1 MTTSAKP
8 IDSVVDHS
16 QANNG
21 HVRIA
26 IDIGGT
32 FTDLHIFDARRQAA
46 HSLKTPTTPED
57 PSVGLML
64 GIKAAAQR
72 FDFSIGDIGY
82 LLHGTTIATNAV
94 LERKLPEGALVT
106 TAGFEDVLEIGRHHR
121 RDVYSLN
128 PQVPPSLIPRNRR
141 LGIVERVRGDGS
153 LELPLSEAAVSE
165 LVRRIEKL
173 GVATVAISLIN
184 SYLNPAHELQL
195 AARLAQAMPHLKIS
209 CSSALSPEIREYERT
224 STTVLNALLMPVV
237 AGYLEKLTRRVEAE
251 GLSPHILLVQSN
263 GGVCSVDVAQ
273 REPARLL
280 LSGPSGGSAASA
292 RIGGSL
298 GIDNLVGVDMGGTS
312 FDVSVI
318 HDGQASLIMQGE
330 IDLMPVRLP
339 MVEIRTIGA
348 GGGSIAKVLPGGRL
362 TVGPDS
368 AGAYPGPVCYSR
380 GGMEPTVTDA
390 NAALGLLDGD
400 NFLGGEM
407 KLDVDAARLAIETNI
422 GTPLGLASEA
432 AAAGLLAM
440 TNGSLGS
447 AIRLSL
453 FEKGLDP
460 REFTMLAFGGASGL
474 HALSVAEEMGIG
486 QVVFPRDAAT
496 LSAYGIL
503 HTNLKHDLVRSRVLA
518 AEASSLTSLQTT
530 VEELFAEARARLDA
544 DKIAAEHRKIEAA
557 ADMRYK
563 GQAFELTIP
572 MIGETLN
579 VQALERLIDDF
590 HAMHLQRF
598 TYANVGAPAE
608 IVSIRVTAVGIL
620 PLSEMASTQPDGT
633 GRASGARR
641 VWIENIWQELPVW
654 RRDDV
659 TATTKVIGPAI
670 IEEDY
675 TTILIAA
682 DWTSQLAAYGHLI
695 ATRA

>member
-1 MTTSAKP
+1 MQ
-8 IDSVVDHS
+8 D
-16 QANNG
+16 NG

-26 IDIGGT
+26 VDIGGT
-32 FTDLHIFDARRQAA
+32 FTDLHVFDAHRQTTY
-46 HSLKTPTTPED
+46 SLKTPTTPDD
-57 PSVGLML
+57 PSIGLMH
-64 GIKAAAQR
+64 GIKTAAER
-72 FDFSIGDIGY
+72 FDFGLTDIEY

-94 LERKLPEGALVT
+94 LERKLPDGALVT

-121 RDVYSLN
+121 REVYSLN
-128 PQVPPSLIPRNRR
+128 PKVPPSLIPRDRR
-141 LGIVERVRGDGS
+141 LGISERIRGDGS
-153 LELPLSEAAVSE
+153 TAVSLTDDTVDG
-165 LVRRIEKL
+165 LVQRIGTL

-184 SYLNPAHELQL
+184 SYLNPTHEVQL
-195 AARLAQAMPHLKIS
+195 AKRLAQIMPSLKIS
-209 CSSALSPEIREYERT
+209 CSSELSPEICEYERT

-237 AGYLEKLTRRVEAE
+237 TNYLEKLTQRIMAE
-251 GLSPHILLVQSN
+251 GLSPHVLLVQSN
-263 GGVCSVDVAQ
+263 GGVCSVEVAQ
-273 REPARLL
+273 RDPARLL
-280 LSGPSGGSAASA
+280 LSGPSGGSSASA
-292 RIGGSL
+292 RIGSSL

-318 HDGQASLIMQGE
+318 HDGQASVIMQGE

-368 AGAYPGPVCYSR
+368 AGAHPGPACYGR
-380 GGMEPTVTDA
+380 GGSEPTVTDA
-390 NAALGLLDGD
+390 NAALGLLDGKK
-400 NFLGGEM
+400 FFGGEM
-407 KLDVDAARLAIETNI
+407 PLDVDAARQAIKARI
-422 GTPLGLASEA
+422 GEPLGLASEA

-440 TNGSLGS
+440 TNGNLGS

-453 FEKGLDP
+453 FEKGFDP

-474 HALSVAEEMGIG
+474 HALSVADEMGIG

-518 AEASSLTSLQTT
+518 AEPASLTSLAAT
-530 VEELFAEARARLDA
+530 VGELFAEATARLDA
-544 DKIAAEHRKIEAA
+544 DNVAAGHRKIEAA

-572 MIGETLN
+572 MLGVKLDA
-579 VQALERLIDDF
+579 QALDQLIGDF

-598 TYANVGAPAE
+598 TYANVGAPVE
-608 IVSIRVTAVGIL
+608 IVSLRVTAIGIL
-620 PLSEMASTQPDGT
+620 PSPQITYTPLDGSGHAT
-633 GRASGARR
+633 GARR
-641 VWIENIWQELPVW
+641 VWNEDAWRELPVW
-654 RRDDV
+654 RRTNV
-659 TATTKVIGPAI
+659 TAEAQVIGPAI

-675 TTILIAA
+675 TTILIGAG
-682 DWTSQLAAYGHLI
+682 WTCRTAVEGHLI
-695 ATRA
+695 ATRV

>member
-1 MTTSAKP
+1 M
-8 IDSVVDHS
+8 
-16 QANNG
+16 QGNG

-32 FTDLHIFDARRQAA
+32 FTDLHVFDAHRQATY
-46 HSLKTPTTPED
+46 SLKTPTTPDD
-57 PSVGLML
+57 PSIGLMH
-64 GIKAAAQR
+64 GIKTAAER
-72 FDFSIGDIGY
+72 FDFGLGDIGY

-106 TAGFEDVLEIGRHHR
+106 TAGFEDILEIGRHHR
-121 RDVYSLN
+121 REVYSLN
-128 PQVPPSLIPRNRR
+128 PKVPPSLIPRDRR
-141 LGIVERVRGDGS
+141 LGISERIRGDGS
-153 LELPLSEAAVSE
+153 TAVTLTDGAVDG
-165 LVRRIEKL
+165 LVHRIEKL
-173 GVATVAISLIN
+173 DVATVAISLIN
-184 SYLNPAHELQL
+184 SYLNPTHEVQL
-195 AARLAQAMPHLKIS
+195 AKRLAQTMPSLKIS
-209 CSSALSPEIREYERT
+209 CSSELSPEIREYERT

-237 AGYLEKLTRRVEAE
+237 TSYLEKLTQRIKVE
-251 GLSPHILLVQSN
+251 GLSPHVLLVQSN
-263 GGVCSVDVAQ
+263 GGVCSVEVAQ

-280 LSGPSGGSAASA
+280 LSGPSGGSSAGA
-292 RIGGSL
+292 RIGRSL

-368 AGAYPGPVCYSR
+368 AGAHPGPACYGR
-380 GGMEPTVTDA
+380 GGSEPTVTDA
-390 NAALGLLDGD
+390 NAVLGLLDGK

-407 KLDVDAARLAIETNI
+407 PLDVDAAHRVIKARI
-422 GTPLGLASEA
+422 GEPLGLASEA

-440 TNGSLGS
+440 TNGNLGS

-460 REFTMLAFGGASGL
+460 REFTLLAFGGASGL
-474 HALSVAEEMGIG
+474 HALSVADEMGIG

-503 HTNLKHDLVRSRVLA
+503 HTNLQHDLVRSRVLA
-518 AEASSLTSLQTT
+518 AEPASLTSLAAT
-530 VEELFAEARARLDA
+530 VAALFAEATERLDVDNVA
-544 DKIAAEHRKIEAA
+544 DGNRKIEAA

-572 MIGETLN
+572 MLGVQLDA
-579 VQALERLIDDF
+579 QALDQLIDDF

-598 TYANVGAPAE
+598 TYANVGAPIE
-608 IVSIRVTAVGIL
+608 IVSLRFTATGIL
-620 PLSEMASTQPDGT
+620 PTPEIMSTLPDGS
-633 GRASGARR
+633 GRATSARR
-641 VWIENIWQELPVW
+641 VWIEDAWREIQVW
-654 RRDDV
+654 RRADV
-659 TATTKVIGPAI
+659 IATTKVIGPAI

-675 TTILIAA
+675 TTIFIATG
-682 DWTSQLAAYGHLI
+682 WTSKLAAQGHLM
-695 ATRA
+695 ATRS

>member
-1 MTTSAKP
+1 MSTSEQP
-8 IDSVVDHS
+8 LSNPNP
-16 QANNG
+16 ANRG
-21 HVRIA
+21 RVRIA

-32 FTDLHIFDARRQAA
+32 FTDLHIYDGRRQTTY
-46 HSLKTPTTPED
+46 SLKTPTTPDD
-57 PSVGLML
+57 PSIGLL
-64 GIKAAAQR
+64 HGIKTAAER
-72 FDFSIGDIGY
+72 FDFSIEDIGH
-82 LLHGTTIATNAV
+82 LLHGTTIATNAI
-94 LERKLPEGALVT
+94 LERKLPDGALIT
-106 TAGFEDVLEIGRHHR
+106 TAGFEDVLEIGRHYR

-128 PQVPPSLIPRNRR
+128 PKVPPSLIPRDRR
-141 LGIVERVRGDGS
+141 LGIAERIGGDGS
-153 LELPLSEAAVSE
+153 MALALSPEAIDDLIHRV
-165 LVRRIEKL
+165 EKL
-173 GVATVAISLIN
+173 GIATVAISLIN
-184 SYLNPAHELQL
+184 SYLNPTHEVQL
-195 AARLAQAMPHLKIS
+195 AEHLAKAFPTLKIS
-209 CSSALSPEIREYERT
+209 CSSGLSPEIREYERT

-237 AGYLEKLTRRVEAE
+237 AGYLEKLTQRIKAE
-251 GLSPHILLVQSN
+251 GLTPHILLVQSN
-263 GGVCSVDVAQ
+263 GGVCSIEVAQ

-292 RIGGSL
+292 RIGGTL

-318 HDGQASLIMQGE
+318 YDGQASLIMQGE

-348 GGGSIAKVLPGGRL
+348 GGGSIAKVVPGGRL
-362 TVGPDS
+362 MVGPES
-368 AGAYPGPVCYSR
+368 AGAFPGPACYGR
-380 GGMEPTVTDA
+380 GGKAPTVTDA

-400 NFLGGEM
+400 HFLGGEM
-407 KLDVDAARLAIETNI
+407 KLDLDAASQAIESNI
-422 GTPLGLASEA
+422 ATPLGLTDEA

-474 HALSVAEEMGIG
+474 HALAVADEMGIG
-486 QVVFPRDAAT
+486 QVVFPRDAST

-503 HTNLKHDLVRSRVLA
+503 HTNLKHDLVRSRVLEA
-518 AEASSLTSLQTT
+518 APSSLSSLGATFRALLAEANT
-530 VEELFAEARARLDA
+530 RLDA
-544 DKIAAEHRKIEAA
+544 DNVAAPQRQIEAA

-572 MIGETLN
+572 MSGEELDAP
-579 VQALERLIDDF
+579 ALDRLIDDF

-598 TYANVGAPAE
+598 TYANEGTPVE
-608 IVSIRVTAVGIL
+608 VVSLRITAIGVLLSPEMTSTPPSGSGSVT
-620 PLSEMASTQPDGT
+620 GT
-633 GRASGARR
+633 RR
-641 VWIENIWQELPVW
+641 VWMDDAWQELPVW
-654 RRDDV
+654 RRDDILET
-659 TATTKVIGPAI
+659 TAVIGPAI

-682 DWTSQLAAYGHLI
+682 GWTSRVAAQGHLI